1 MSKFAGMTTL
11 LIANRGEI
19 ARRILRAAHEMGLRT
34 VAVYS
39 EPDAHAPFVREA
51 DVAVPLHGA
60 TATETYLN
68 QRQIIAAAQ
77 ATAADAIHPGY
88 GFLAENADF
97 AAACLEAGLLWVG
110 PPPEAIR
117 QMGLKVVAKA
127 LARTAGVPTLPDAA
141 ITSDRRAD
149 WEMAARTVGYPLLV
163 KASAG
168 GGGKGMRR
176 VDDAAAL
183 AESITGARREAK
195 SSFGDATVFLER
207 YLPAPR
213 HVEIQVFADT
223 HGHTLHLYERECSV
237 QRRYQ
242 KVIEEA
248 PSPGVTPA
256 LRERMAEASVALT
269 RAIGYVGAGTIEYLV
284 DGDDFYFL
292 EMNTRLQVEHPVTEC
307 VTGLD
312 LVRLQLQSA
321 RGEPLPFAQRD
332 VACAGHAIEVRL
344 YGEDPAAGFLP
355 SVGRVACF
363 EPGLTPGVRYDS
375 GVESG
380 SEVSPYYDPLLAKI
394 IAHASSREEAARRLA
409 RALDELRLHGLRT
422 NRDFLAATL
431 RHADFLAGETRTDFI
446 PTHPGLLTAQPP
458 AATQDAH
465 ALAAVAALAHQRH
478 SGGPLA
484 FAPSGWRNVRSAGQR
499 IALQRADG
507 ETLAVDYVV
516 EGERGSRLSATL
528 DGRALVAEALEV
540 EADGVRFLFAG
551 ALRVCRVTIVGDR
564 VYVNSADGQSDL
576 RELPRF
582 VEPAASALA
591 QGPVATLPGVVV
603 SVAVGEGER
612 VTAGQTL
619 LTLEAMKMEHRIT
632 ANADARVE
640 RVLVKVGD
648 KVDAHQPLVTLA
660 TDEE

>member
-1 MSKFAGMTTL
+1 
-11 LIANRGEI
+11 
-19 ARRILRAAHEMGLRT
+19 
-34 VAVYS
+34 
-39 EPDAHAPFVREA
+39 
-51 DVAVPLHGA
+51 
-60 TATETYLN
+60 
-68 QRQIIAAAQ
+68 
-77 ATAADAIHPGY
+77 
-88 GFLAENADF
+88 
-97 AAACLEAGLLWVG
+97 
-110 PPPEAIR
+110 
-117 QMGLKVVAKA
+117 
-127 LARTAGVPTLPDAA
+127 
-141 ITSDRRAD
+141 
-149 WEMAARTVGYPLLV
+149 
-163 KASAG
+163 
-168 GGGKGMRR
+168 
-176 VDDAAAL
+176 
-183 AESITGARREAK
+183 
-195 SSFGDATVFLER
+195 
-207 YLPAPR
+207 
-213 HVEIQVFADT
+213 
-223 HGHTLHLYERECSV
+223 
-237 QRRYQ
+237 
-242 KVIEEA
+242 
-248 PSPGVTPA
+248 
-256 LRERMAEASVALT
+256 
-269 RAIGYVGAGTIEYLV
+269 
-284 DGDDFYFL
+284 
-292 EMNTRLQVEHPVTEC
+292 EHPVTEG

-312 LVRLQLQSA
+312 LVRLQLQIA

-332 VACAGHAIEVRL
+332 VACAGHAIEARL

-355 SVGRVACF
+355 SVGRVVCF

-394 IAHASSREEAARRLA
+394 IAHAPSREEAARRLA

-446 PTHPGLLTAQPP
+446 PTHPALLTAQPP

-484 FAPSGWRNVRSAGQR
+484 FAPSGWRNLRSSGQR

-507 ETLAVDYVV
+507 ETLTVDYVV
-516 EGERGSRLSATL
+516 DGGRGARLSATL

-540 EADGVRFLFAG
+540 DADGARFLFAG
-551 ALRVCRVTIVGDR
+551 ALRVCRVNIVGDR
-564 VYVNSADGQSDL
+564 VYVNSAEGQSDL

-603 SVAVGEGER
+603 SVAVSEGER

-648 KVDAHQPLVTLA
+648 KVDVHQPLVTLA